1 MTIKAVLLTKQQVGK
16 LKEISGRHGVEI
28 VRVERKDENFSAV
41 TIKGHDSDVKSCLN
55 VL

>member
-1 MTIKAVLLTKQQVGK
+1 MTIKAVLLTKQQVLK
-16 LKEISGRHGVEI
+16 LNEFSKRYGVEI
-28 VRVERKDENFSAV
+28 VRVERKDELFSVV